1 MCSRLEGL
9 VVWSALL
16 NFRTSTA
23 RTFVVLLRAF
33 ARPMCG
39 RIAGPRF
46 STFGRCTLAP
56 RASDVQPKRTCNEK
70 PATVGDGSVFCC
82 CCFCFALSPVLALPR
97 GPRERIKVLFIYLFT
112 PVEPFDRSLPFA
124 PRPRPTQSHATNWR
138 GAQQRSEPRRARAR
152 SPLKLPFSAVRTRP
166 QTARLAQERR
176 QRLSQSIIIIF
187 VKTPAARPVSV
198 SIARGRLRSGALNKN
213 QK

>member
-23 RTFVVLLRAF
+23 RTFVVLLKAF

-70 PATVGDGSVFCC
+70 PATVGDGSVFLLL
-82 CCFCFALSPVLALPR
+82 FLFRSVSRSRSPTGATR
-97 GPRERIKVLFIYLFT
+97 AHQGFIYLFIYSRGT
-112 PVEPFDRSLPFA
+112 VWPVATICAASA
-124 PRPRPTQSHATNWR
+124 PDPKPRDKLARRTAKER
-138 GAQQRSEPRRARAR
+138 AQARAR
-152 SPLKLPFSAVRTRP
+152 TLAVEAALKRTRP

-213 QK
+213 QKW